1 MFKSDFHSVAQFS
14 QVIGKACVL
23 FLREYLKY
31 LPKVSLCEWVCAY
44 YSKDDELIFLQGYS
58 EDDVYVCESRYA
70 HKSKSFKKIKVH
82 VYNYPLTVTFDVLL
96 STSLFSFLQENIIPP
111 TPSFPLPP
119 PPSIDLS
126 LFIIFVP

>member
-31 LPKVSLCEWVCAY
+31 LPKVSQSVLVCRGVC
-44 YSKDDELIFLQGYS
+44 SKNDELMFLQGYS

-70 HKSKSFKKIKVH
+70 HKSKSFKKIKV
-82 VYNYPLTVTFDVLL
+82 
-96 STSLFSFLQENIIPP
+96 
-111 TPSFPLPP
+111 
-119 PPSIDLS
+119 
-126 LFIIFVP
+126 